1 MRIGLGASKVI
12 LGISFNLSIL
22 REIGSIKCRVLGRSV
37 FNGLNLVQILRLLSL
52 FDVGVGLLASAD
64 TSLVGLDLFFGR
76 PFGECL
82 GCFGSSGEQ

>member
-1 MRIGLGASKVI
+1 MRIGLGACKVI

-22 REIGSIKCRVLGRSV
+22 RKIGSIKCRVIGRSV

-52 FDVGVGLLASAD
+52 FGVGVGLLTSAD
-64 TSLVGLDLFFGR
+64 ISLVGLDLVFGR

-82 GCFGSSGEQ
+82 GCFGSSGE

>member
-12 LGISFNLSIL
+12 LGFSFNLSVL
-22 REIGSIKCRVLGRSV
+22 RKIGSIECRVLGRSV
-37 FNGLNLVQILRLLSL
+37 FTGLNLVQILRLLSL

-64 TSLVGLDLFFGR
+64 ISLVGLDLVFGR

-82 GCFGSSGEQ
+82 GCFGSSGKQ

>member
-12 LGISFNLSIL
+12 LGFSFNLSVL
-22 REIGSIKCRVLGRSV
+22 RKIGSIECRVLGRSV
-37 FNGLNLVQILRLLSL
+37 FTGLNLVQILRLLSL

-64 TSLVGLDLFFGR
+64 ISLVGLDLVFGR
-76 PFGECL
+76 PFGERL